1 MFKRAVWSLRS
12 SRVKRVSKDR
22 KGSGTRKTKQPMK
35 ESKLVR
41 IHALV
46 RKRPWGTRPL
56 PHTSVSVF
64 ASQLKRKIPGGLKGF
79 LSAYKALSEKAKKD
93 FKKIA
98 YRNALER
105 QKLRKRLAKRHS
117 NAFLLFS
124 EATMPKLM
132 NEHRTGFTT
141 HAKRWT
147 FVHKKMV
154 QMYHQLSAEARKR
167 LESRARAQRKEAKD
181 FFDMLVKKAI
191 ARSK

>member
-56 PHTSVSVF
+56 PNNPFAVF
-64 ASQLKRKIPGGLKGF
+64 VARQKGNVKSF
-79 LSAYKALSEKAKKD
+79 KAVAATYKALSEEAKKD

-105 QKLRKRLAKRHS
+105 QELRKRLAKRHS
-117 NAFLLFS
+117 SAFILFS

-147 FVHKKMV
+147 FVQKKMV

-167 LESRARAQRKEAKD
+167 LESRAQAQRKEAKD